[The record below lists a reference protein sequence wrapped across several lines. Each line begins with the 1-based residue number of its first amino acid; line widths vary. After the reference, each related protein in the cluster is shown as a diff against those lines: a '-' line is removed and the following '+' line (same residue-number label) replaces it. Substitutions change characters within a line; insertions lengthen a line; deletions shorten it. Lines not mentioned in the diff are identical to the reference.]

1 MCPGPDPGGID
12 IPFPGTADDVPGQ
25 CTAGQGSGSLRLIA
39 GAAEVY
45 SFDFRIPMIRLD
57 PRTMSELPA
66 TPPSENW
73 IDQVE
78 LAVAAVLQLGIVIIV
93 VASVTQGRWLEAF
106 NGTIVLVLTFAPA
119 LLEHKLRVPLP
130 VELTLVT
137 CLFLFASFGLGEVSG
152 FYEKIWWWDLALHGL
167 SALTV
172 GLIGFLG
179 IYVFYM
185 THRIRVAAGWIATI
199 TFALAVS
206 VGTVWE
212 IFEFLM
218 DWYFGFNMQKSGL
231 VDTMTDLLI
240 NALGAAIAAIIG
252 YFYVYKE
259 DSLLIRRLIRVFARH
274 KNG

>member
-1 MCPGPDPGGID
+1 MRKRNRPEASDNW
-12 IPFPGTADDVPGQ
+12 VN
-25 CTAGQGSGSLRLIA
+25 RVEMVIA
-39 GAAEVY
+39 
-45 SFDFRIPMIRLD
+45 S
-57 PRTMSELPA
+57 
-66 TPPSENW
+66 
-73 IDQVE
+73 
-78 LAVAAVLQLGIVIIV
+78 VLQLSIGAV
-93 VASVTQGRWLEAF
+93 VVGALIETQWLLAF
-106 NGTIVLVLTFAPA
+106 NGIVVLLLSFTPA
-119 LLEHKLRVPLP
+119 IIERRLRVPLP

-137 CLFLFASFGLGEVSG
+137 CVFLYDSFALGEVRD

-172 GLIGFLG
+172 GVIGFLG

-185 THRIRVAAGWIATI
+185 TRRVRVAAGWIATI

-206 VGTVWE
+206 GGTLWE

-240 NALGAAIAAIIG
+240 NAAGAAIAAAIG

-259 DSLLIRRLIRVFARH
+259 DSLLGRRVIQAVARH
-274 KNG
+274 KNKKEVPGSDE

>member
-1 MCPGPDPGGID
+1 MP
-12 IPFPGTADDVPGQ
+12 
-25 CTAGQGSGSLRLIA
+25 
-39 GAAEVY
+39 E
-45 SFDFRIPMIRLD
+45 
-57 PRTMSELPA
+57 
-66 TPPSENW
+66 PSESTPSEHW

-78 LAVAAVLQLGIVIIV
+78 LGIAAILQLSILAIV
-93 VASVTQGRWLEAF
+93 VASLFQGRWLDAF
-106 NGTIVLVLTFAPA
+106 NGTIILLLTFTPA
-119 LLEHKLRVPLP
+119 MLEHRLRVPLP
-130 VELTLVT
+130 VELTLITSV
-137 CLFLFASFGLGEVSG
+137 FLFASFVLGEVRD
-152 FYEKIWWWDLALHGL
+152 FYERIWWWDLALHGL

-185 THRIRVAAGWIATI
+185 THRIQVAAGWIATI

-240 NALGAAIAAIIG
+240 NAAGAAVAAAIG

-259 DSLLIRRLIRVFARH
+259 DSLLGRRLISAFARH
-274 KNG
+274 KKNKEAKSE